1 MTTPI
6 LSSLAFIPVE
16 DVALGWT
23 KATHTF
29 PNNLQVTVMKN
40 AEQGLYAVLLS
51 NEAANAI
58 NSNEDVLAGL
68 TDVEAEAILVEVESA

>member
-1 MTTPI
+1 MTTI
-6 LSSLAFIPVE
+6 LSSLTFMPVE
-16 DVALGWT
+16 DVSLGWT
-23 KATHTF
+23 KGTHTF

-40 AEQGLYAVLLS
+40 AGQGLYAVLLS
-51 NEAANAI
+51 NEAADAI